1 MTKTT
6 RVSLLQQLRSKQ
18 DSRAWSKF
26 VQLYTPLIYQWVSDL
41 RVAKPERN
49 DVVQEVFVVLLGKL
63 STFQYDASRSFR
75 GWLRTVT
82 INKCRDFLRKKNRLT
97 EPTFLAHLDL
107 AEANDTDLLTQQEYR
122 DHLANSALLLMKK
135 HFSKTSWQ
143 ACWEHVANGR
153 PASEVATELGISV
166 NAVYLARG
174 RVLRRLKQE
183 LAGLWE

>member
-1 MTKTT
+1 MMSFRKSSWCCWESCRRFNTT
-6 RVSLLQQLRSKQ
+6 RV
-18 DSRAWSKF
+18 A
-26 VQLYTPLIYQWVSDL
+26 
-41 RVAKPERN
+41 A
-49 DVVQEVFVVLLGKL
+49 FVVGCGR
-63 STFQYDASRSFR
+63 SRSTSAETFSEKR
-75 GWLRTVT
+75 TASPSRPFWL
-82 INKCRDFLRKKNRLT
+82 ILIWRKL
-97 EPTFLAHLDL
+97 
-107 AEANDTDLLTQQEYR
+107 NDTDLLTQQEYR

-135 HFSKTSWQ
+135 HFSETSWQ